1 MLEPIAIVYFP
12 FYHNDSSYVSVFN
25 KYLNYIFL
33 VNLFVIAIGV
43 WLSWVISKNLTQAVT
58 KFSDLINRITLFEKD
73 PQPIRYYQN
82 DELNQLVKAYN
93 KMILQIKDQKERLS
107 FIDKEEAW
115 REMAKQVAH
124 EVKNPLTPMKL
135 TIQNFERKFDPED
148 PNITD
153 KVKKMSKIMVDQIDL
168 VATVANAFSQFAQLP
183 EKHNETFDINKE
195 IVNIIRI
202 FSDEK
207 IYFHSNKETIMIEMD
222 KIYLSRI
229 ITNVVSNA
237 SQATDENREN
247 IINVDVEQRQKR
259 IIITVEDSGVGIP
272 QDLYGRIFE
281 PNFTSKSSGMGL
293 GLTMVRKMVEDY
305 RHPLNPEPINI
316 SQVMK
321 DKGRIILKEG
331 GSINDIYASKFLK
344 KDNQG
349 FVFVP
354 ESGEIGLET
363 TDPVLLGKTTPDY
376 TLGWNNSFAYKGF
389 GLNFLINGRFG
400 GVATSSTQA
409 ILDKFGVSQASADAR
424 DQGGFEIPNQGG
436 RYDAKKYYDLIA
448 TGDNELAGYYTY
460 SATNVRVQEASL
472 SYTFPASLF
481 NNVINRL
488 TVSVIA
494 NNPWMIYNKAPYD
507 PELTPSTSTY
517 GQGNDYFMQ
526 PSLRSFGF
534 GIKVK
539 L

>member
-1 MLEPIAIVYFP
+1 MPLTKYKGFTLRNKVFGGFLLICFLSITGSSILSYFILKQNATEQSMTDLQKRSESLLSALDYAVSHTQAQTDDLPNILSNSIFEIADINNQDIMIYDLSGNFVISNKDLNLIASKKLPLDIINKVLKTDKRVDFRTYDKQIDANVTSSYMILKNNMLEPIAIVYFP

-148 PNITD
+148 PNIAE
-153 KVKKMSKIMVDQIDL
+153 KVKKMSKIMVEQIDL

-207 IYFHSNKETIMIEMD
+207 IYFHSNKESIMIEMD

-237 SQATDENREN
+237 SQATDENRDN

-305 RHPLNPEPINI
+305 KGEISVDSTVGKGTKFTILLPNNL
-316 SQVMK
+316 SQV
-321 DKGRIILKEG
+321 
-331 GSINDIYASKFLK
+331 
-344 KDNQG
+344 
-349 FVFVP
+349 
-354 ESGEIGLET
+354 
-363 TDPVLLGKTTPDY
+363 DP
-376 TLGWNNSFAYKGF
+376 NS
-389 GLNFLINGRFG
+389 
-400 GVATSSTQA
+400 
-409 ILDKFGVSQASADAR
+409 VS
-424 DQGGFEIPNQGG
+424 
-436 RYDAKKYYDLIA
+436 
-448 TGDNELAGYYTY
+448 
-460 SATNVRVQEASL
+460 
-472 SYTFPASLF
+472 
-481 NNVINRL
+481 
-488 TVSVIA
+488 
-494 NNPWMIYNKAPYD
+494 
-507 PELTPSTSTY
+507 
-517 GQGNDYFMQ
+517 
-526 PSLRSFGF
+526 
-534 GIKVK
+534 
-539 L
+539 